1 MGVTLGYIE
10 PMNKNT
16 TAMIEIKDPADKNN
30 ILVFRKTNQ
39 PAGLQPVGII
49 HCFCATEWEAIGAA
63 GNHIGW
69 FISKKEALKSLVA

>member
-1 MGVTLGYIE
+1 MS
-10 PMNKNT
+10 KNT
-16 TAMIEIKDPADKNN
+16 TAMIEIKDPANKYN
-30 ILVFRKTNQ
+30 ILVFRKQGQ
-39 PAGLQPVGII
+39 PANLQPVGII